1 MNEYLTSKHTSTD
14 DKSDPLF
21 NYSQQDASSKTSDL
35 AEEAVKPKAP
45 LLLADPE
52 FNIRG
57 MGWNP
62 LCDAATPLIGL
73 VIRLRRLDQ
82 HDDVPALYQAVS
94 NQIKATM
101 EEVSQLDYD
110 AGMLKAYSYS
120 LCLLVDEVVMR
131 TTWGKSSTWSARS
144 LLSQFHEETWG
155 GEKFFTIMNN
165 MIPEA
170 ARYQHVLEFM
180 YKCLISGLMG
190 KYGAHKNGDEEIQ
203 KIIDQLHGLLRPLRG
218 ETPKRLTDPL
228 KNVAPRNYRIKRT
241 WPLWTPWVLAAVV
254 LTCAYTIYSMRLD
267 ALTQE
272 VLASLDKILKL

>member
-35 AEEAVKPKAP
+35 AEEAVKPKTP

-52 FNIRG
+52 FNMRG

-82 HDDVPALYQAVS
+82 HDDVPTLYRSVS
-94 NQIKATM
+94 NQITTIM
-101 EEVSQLDYD
+101 EEVRQLDYD

-120 LCLLVDEVVMR
+120 LCLLLDEVVMA
-131 TTWGKSSTWSARS
+131 TTWGRLSSWSERS
-144 LLSQFHEETWG
+144 LLSQFHEETQG
-155 GEKFFTIMNN
+155 GERFFTVMNN

-180 YKCLISGLMG
+180 YQCLITGLKG
-190 KYGAHKNGDEEIQ
+190 KYGAHTKGDDEIQ
-203 KIIDQLHGLLRPLRG
+203 KIINQLHGLLRPLRG
-218 ETPKRLTDPL
+218 ETPKRLTHPL
-228 KNVAPRNYRIKRT
+228 ANVAPRNYRIKRA
-241 WPLWTPWVLAAVV
+241 WPLWMPWALAAAV
-254 LTCAYTIYSMRLD
+254 LTVAYTIYTIRLN
-267 ALTQE
+267 AITQE
-272 VLASLDKILKL
+272 VLASLERILNL